1 MDASGAGSRSAEENG
16 EEGAAGAPG
25 TERAAERGAAGAAG
39 AAGPE
44 RTAVALVCLALA
56 GSCAGAGLAAAVAR
70 ALGAA
75 PLGPAA
81 LGTALGIAACCGLG
95 RRRLAARLP
104 AELDGWLRRRR
115 AWGAVW
121 IAVAVLAVAN
131 TARIGLFVADPAQVW
146 ASATPPIPASVRHQC
161 FAAYVRAGELAAA
174 GQADLWRH
182 ADYARPAP
190 GTHADTA
197 IDGLGD
203 YLLDPYEYPPV
214 FAVLPRAAVAATR
227 DYHVLRAA
235 WFAISAAGFWLAFV
249 GVAIWIRGRAG
260 ATALLLAPVLALSL
274 PLVINLQFG
283 QAHLIV
289 VAAAMGAMLQFARG
303 RRAAGAVLLALA
315 TATKVFP
322 GLLLVHLAVRRQ
334 WRDLGATLVALA
346 ALVGLA
352 ALVLGPATLAAFVT
366 EHVPRMASGEA
377 FSNTEENP
385 DNHALYGLA
394 FKLATLGV
402 PSAGREL
409 GAALAWIWGVLAL
422 ILAALGSRGRVAP
435 ARDAVIWLG
444 VLCLATLRSP
454 FAPMYSAVGTL
465 WLLAVWAGAARP
477 RWWWTAAVAASWAVL
492 QGFPAIFSDPV
503 NVLASFP
510 SQIATIALAVAAVW
524 PRPRAAAP

>member
-1 MDASGAGSRSAEENG
+1 VDASGAGSRSAEG
-16 EEGAAGAPG
+16 GSDGASGPSRSAESSAA
-25 TERAAERGAAGAAG
+25 RAAS
-39 AAGPE
+39 PE

-70 ALGAA
+70 ALGAE

-81 LGTALGIAACCGLG
+81 AGTVIILAACCGLG

-104 AELDGWLRRRR
+104 IELDGWFRRRR
-115 AWGAVW
+115 AWAAVW
-121 IAVAVLAVAN
+121 IAVAALAVAN
-131 TARIGLFVADPAQVW
+131 TARVGLFVADPAQVW

-190 GTHADTA
+190 GMKADTA

-214 FAVLPRAAVAATR
+214 FAVLPRAAVAATS

-235 WFAISAAGFWLAFV
+235 WFAISAVGFWLAFI

-260 ATALLLAPVLALSL
+260 GTALLLVPVLALSL
-274 PLVINLQFG
+274 PLVMNLQYG

-303 RRAAGAVLLALA
+303 RRASGATLLALA

-322 GLLLVHLAVRRQ
+322 GLLLVHLAVRRR
-334 WRDLGATLVALA
+334 WRDVGATLVALA
-346 ALVGLA
+346 VLVGLA
-352 ALVLGPATLAAFVT
+352 ALVLGPATLGAFVS
-366 EHVPRMASGEA
+366 EHVPRMASGAA

-402 PSAGREL
+402 PGAGREL

-422 ILAALGSRGRVAP
+422 ILAALGSRGRAEP

-465 WLLAVWAGAARP
+465 WLLAIFFWDGAGGADGAGRP
-477 RWWWTAAVAASWAVL
+477 RWWWTAAIAVSWAVL
-492 QGFPAIFSDPV
+492 QGFPAIFSDKV
-503 NVLASFP
+503 NVLASLP
-510 SQIATIALAVAAVW
+510 SQIATIAIAIAAVW
-524 PRPRAAAP
+524 PRRTQTT